1 MRDTTERDAARTVS
15 THVTPTDLLDLGD
28 GHALAVVIRDAGA
41 SAVPVLSDNGRW
53 RRATAGDGI
62 AESLIQL
69 LTSTPGRTRHGRFC
83 VTSWAGRRGALG
95 ERAITVDQTNESV
108 IVGEVA
114 VVKWATHLEP
124 GPHPAPR
131 RLSSLTAAGFTAM
144 PTPWGLVT
152 WQPDDGAETL
162 VATVTGFLP
171 GAVDGWTWAV
181 DLFADATRAGDPS
194 AVVAACTAVGTA
206 VADLH
211 VAQAATV
218 TTATAPDAR
227 RWCDGAMDT
236 LAAAKTLAGNATA
249 QLLADR
255 DADVIRLLGTLGE
268 LAGVPVLDAHGD
280 LHVGQ
285 VLRSADRFVI
295 TDFDGNPVL
304 PPWQRVLPVPA
315 ALDVAGMLQSLSH
328 VAIVV
333 TRHHDVDPDVLR
345 HVDAAAQAAFLDAY
359 TNALASSGQA
369 QLFTADA
376 VTAFRLQQVL
386 REIVYAGRHL
396 PRWMYV
402 PDAAL
407 PALLEGVKP

>member
-1 MRDTTERDAARTVS
+1 MSADL
-15 THVTPTDLLDLGD
+15 TPTDLLDLGD
-28 GHALAVVIRDAGA
+28 GRALAVVTHDGGA
-41 SAVPVLSDNGRW
+41 SAVPVLAEDGRW
-53 RRATAGDGI
+53 RRATAGDGV
-62 AESLIQL
+62 AEALIRL
-69 LTSTPGRTRHGRFC
+69 LTAGPGRSVHGRFS
-83 VTSWAGRRGALG
+83 VTSWAGRRAASG

-124 GPHPAPR
+124 GPHPAPQ

-152 WQPDDGAETL
+152 WQPDDGAETGAETL

-181 DLFADATRAGDPS
+181 DLFAAATRAGDPS
-194 AVVAACTAVGTA
+194 AVGASFATVGTA

-211 VAQAATV
+211 AAQAATAA
-218 TTATAPDAR
+218 TATAQDAR
-227 RWCDGAMDT
+227 RWRDGAMDT
-236 LAAAKTLAGNATA
+236 LKTAKALAANSTG
-249 QLLADR
+249 QLLADH
-255 DADVIRLLGTLGE
+255 DTEVVRLLESLGG
-268 LAGVPVLDAHGD
+268 LVGLPILDAHGD

-285 VLRSADRFVI
+285 VLRSEDRFVI

-333 TRHHDVDPDVLR
+333 ARHHDVDPDGLR
-345 HVDAAAQAAFLDAY
+345 RVDAAAQAAFLDAY
-359 TNALASSGQA
+359 TTALAASGQR
-369 QLFTADA
+369 QLFSAEA
-376 VTAFRLQQVL
+376 VPAFRLQQIL

-407 PALLEGVKP
+407 PALLEGVQP

>member
-1 MRDTTERDAARTVS
+1 VNVDL
-15 THVTPTDLLDLGD
+15 TPTDLLDLGD
-28 GHALAVVIRDAGA
+28 GRALAVITHDGGA
-41 SAVPVLSDNGRW
+41 SAVPVLSDDGRW
-53 RRATAGDGI
+53 RRAGAGDGV
-62 AESLIQL
+62 AEALIRL
-69 LTSTPGRTRHGRFC
+69 LTSSPGRSEHGRFG
-83 VTSWAGRRGALG
+83 VTSWAGRRATHG
-95 ERAITVDQTNESV
+95 ERPITVDQTNESV

-124 GPHPAPR
+124 GPHPAPQ
-131 RLSSLTAAGFTAM
+131 RLAALTAAGFTAM

-152 WQPDDGAETL
+152 WQPEGGAETL

-181 DLFADATRAGDPS
+181 DLFAAATRAGDPS
-194 AVVAACTAVGTA
+194 AVVAACTTVGTA
-206 VADLH
+206 VAALH
-211 VAQAATV
+211 AAQAATV
-218 TTATAPDAR
+218 TTSTAEDAR
-227 RWCDGAMDT
+227 RWRDGALDT
-236 LAAAKTLAGNATA
+236 LKAAEALAGTTTA
-249 QLLADR
+249 QLLAVHHTTV
-255 DADVIRLLGTLGE
+255 AGQLGSLGG
-268 LAGVPVLDAHGD
+268 LVGVPILDAHGD

-285 VLRSADRFVI
+285 VLRSENRFVI

-333 TRHHDVDPDVLR
+333 ARHHDVDPAGLR
-345 HVDAAAQAAFLDAY
+345 RVDAAAQAAFLDAY
-359 TNALASSGQA
+359 TTALAAAGQQ
-369 QLFTADA
+369 QLFSAEA
-376 VTAFRLQQVL
+376 VPAFRLQQVL